1 MLLVLD
7 NYDSFTYNLVQ
18 YAGELGADPVVYRN
32 DALGVDEALALEPA
46 AIVISPGPC
55 TPREA
60 GISVPLVR
68 AAAAVGVPLLGVC
81 LGHQAIGEAFGGDV
95 VRADRLMHGKT
106 TMVAHTGHPLFAT
119 LPSPFKAMRY
129 HSLVVAPGTLPDE
142 LEVTAWSDDRP
153 TGSEIMALC
162 HRDLPVYGVQF
173 HPESVGTD
181 HGKRILANFLGLVN
195 GAKAGVTLSPFAAL
209 RVNSAK
215 GA

>member
-32 DALGVDEALALEPA
+32 DALGVSEALALEPA

-68 AAAAVGVPLLGVC
+68 AAAAAGVPLLGVC

-106 TMVAHTGHPLFAT
+106 TMVAHTGHLLFAT
-119 LPSPFKAMRY
+119 LPSPFAAMRY

-142 LEVTAWSDDRP
+142 LELTAWSDDRP
-153 TGSEIMALC
+153 AGSEIMALC
-162 HRDLPVYGVQF
+162 HRELPVYGVQF

-195 GAKAGVTLSPFAAL
+195 GARPRVTLSE
-209 RVNSAK
+209 AK
-215 GA
+215 GP

>member
-32 DALGVDEALALEPA
+32 DTLGVDEALALEPA

-68 AAAAVGVPLLGVC
+68 AAAAAGVPLLGVC

-106 TMVAHTGHPLFAT
+106 TMVAHTAHPLFAT
-119 LPSPFKAMRY
+119 LPSPFAAMRY

-142 LEVTAWSDDRP
+142 LELTAWSDDRP
-153 TGSEIMALC
+153 AGSEIMALC
-162 HRDLPVYGVQF
+162 HRELPVYGVQF

-181 HGKRILANFLGLVN
+181 HGKRILANFLAL
-195 GAKAGVTLSPFAAL
+195 AGERAQGDSGP
-209 RVNSAK
+209 
-215 GA
+215 